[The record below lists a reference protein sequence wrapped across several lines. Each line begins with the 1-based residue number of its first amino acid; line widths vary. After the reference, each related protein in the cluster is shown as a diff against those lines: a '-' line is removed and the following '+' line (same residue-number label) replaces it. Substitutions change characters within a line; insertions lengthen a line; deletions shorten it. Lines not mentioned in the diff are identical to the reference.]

1 MNRKTYRP
9 GRYKLV
15 ALTLCSLFLSLSGC
29 GCSGSHEYAYA
40 LHVDCEESLC
50 AAQYLHLCKTVGMAP
65 GGAPVRDLLET
76 RSR

>member
-9 GRYKLV
+9 GRRKQA

-29 GCSGSHEYAYA
+29 GCSGSHEHAYA
-40 LHVDCEESLC
+40 LQLDCEESVC
-50 AAQYLHLCKTVGMAP
+50 AAQYLPVTVGTAP
-65 GGAPVRDLLET
+65 VGDPVRDLLET